1 MNFMKP
7 ISPVRRP
14 LWAFL
19 LAVCLCT
26 IPAGCSPPEPIRIG
40 FLGNISGRGA
50 DLGIAGRDGVQ
61 LAIERINQQ
70 GGLDGRRIELL
81 VKDDLQDAET
91 AKKMVEELAAQ
102 GVTAII
108 GPMTSVIGTV
118 VAPLVSRLKIPMVSP
133 TVTTEELTGRDD
145 FFFRVTST
153 TRTYASRN
161 AQYQRR
167 EKAMRRVAAVY
178 DLSNRTFTES
188 WLHQFRLAFVAEG
201 GEIVSEKTFTSG
213 QDVSYFDLAR
223 ELLAARPD
231 GLLIIANSMD
241 SAYFCQQIRKLDGH
255 IAITL
260 ADWGAT
266 ERLLELGGR
275 TVEGV
280 TVVQTFDRDSVKPEY
295 LAYRQAYMDR
305 YKREPGFPGVYA
317 YDATQV
323 VLTALG
329 HRQQQ
334 MSLKEAI
341 LAIRE
346 FQGVQGPFAFDEFG
360 DVKRPHVSMSVVK
373 DGRFVVLK

>member
-133 TVTTEELTGRDD
+133 TVTTEELTGRDED
-145 FFFRVTST
+145 
-153 TRTYASRN
+153 
-161 AQYQRR
+161 
-167 EKAMRRVAAVY
+167 
-178 DLSNRTFTES
+178 
-188 WLHQFRLAFVAEG
+188 
-201 GEIVSEKTFTSG
+201 
-213 QDVSYFDLAR
+213 
-223 ELLAARPD
+223 
-231 GLLIIANSMD
+231 
-241 SAYFCQQIRKLDGH
+241 RK
-255 IAITL
+255 
-260 ADWGAT
+260 
-266 ERLLELGGR
+266 
-275 TVEGV
+275 
-280 TVVQTFDRDSVKPEY
+280 
-295 LAYRQAYMDR
+295 
-305 YKREPGFPGVYA
+305 
-317 YDATQV
+317 
-323 VLTALG
+323 
-329 HRQQQ
+329 
-334 MSLKEAI
+334 
-341 LAIRE
+341 
-346 FQGVQGPFAFDEFG
+346 
-360 DVKRPHVSMSVVK
+360 SVV
-373 DGRFVVLK
+373 